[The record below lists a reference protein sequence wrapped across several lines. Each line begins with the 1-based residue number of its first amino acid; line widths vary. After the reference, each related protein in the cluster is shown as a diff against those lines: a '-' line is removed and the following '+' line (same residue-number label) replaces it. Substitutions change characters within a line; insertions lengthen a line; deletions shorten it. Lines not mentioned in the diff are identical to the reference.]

1 MRITFVLPGVD
12 FSGGIRVVAIYAE
25 ALARFGH
32 QTTVVYPAPAAPSLK
47 RKVRSLLGGQ
57 GWPVQVA
64 SPPSHLDGRA
74 IERRVIAPHR
84 PIVSADLADA
94 DVVIATWWETAE
106 WVARFDASKGAKVY
120 FVQHHE
126 TVFSFLPV
134 ERVAATYRLG
144 LHKITIARWLVDL
157 MRDKY
162 GDRDVSLVPN
172 AVDTSQFQA
181 PPRGKQPRPTV
192 GLLYTRQAFKGLDIV
207 LRALALAR
215 QRLPELS
222 VVAFGTEPPE
232 QPDAFPDG
240 TSFTIKP
247 SQAEIPKLYARCDAW
262 LFGSRSEGFGL
273 PLLEAMACRT
283 PIIATP
289 AGAAPELVEA
299 GGGLLVRPES
309 AEDMCRAILE
319 LCAMSDGPWR
329 ALSARAHAIAS
340 GYSWDVAARR
350 FEQALAATTPARG
363 LTPAPALQPATSAR

>member
-1 MRITFVLPGVD
+1 VRVTFVLPGID
-12 FSGGIRVVAIYAE
+12 FSGGVRVVAMYAE

-32 QTTVVYPAPAAPSLK
+32 QTTVVYPAPAVPPLK
-47 RKVRSLLGGQ
+47 RKVKSLLRGQ

-64 SPPSHLDGRA
+64 SPPSHLDGRV

-94 DVVIATWWETAE
+94 DVVVATWWETAE
-106 WVARFDASKGAKVY
+106 WVARLDASKGAKVY
-120 FVQHHE
+120 FVQHDE
-126 TVFSFLPV
+126 TVFSFQPV

-157 MRDKY
+157 MRDRY
-162 GDRDVSLVPN
+162 GDREVSLVPN
-172 AVDTSQFQA
+172 AVDTSQFQS
-181 PPRGKQPRPTV
+181 PPRGKQPKPTV
-192 GLLYTRQAFKGLDIV
+192 GLLYGRQAFKGTDIV

-222 VVAFGTEPPE
+222 VVAFGGEPPE
-232 QPDAFPDG
+232 RPDAFPTG
-240 TSFTIKP
+240 TSFTINP
-247 SQAEIPKLYARCDAW
+247 TQAEIPKLYARCDAW

-289 AGAAPELVEA
+289 AGAAPELVAA
-299 GGGLLVRPES
+299 GGGLPVRHENP
-309 AEDMCRAILE
+309 EDMCRAILE
-319 LCAMSDGPWR
+319 LCAMPNEPWR

-340 GYSWDVAARR
+340 SYSWDDAARQ
-350 FEQALAATTPARG
+350 FERALAATTPAG
-363 LTPAPALQPATSAR
+363 AVAAAVA